1 MTEDIKD
8 ETGAVIGVWYLTMA
22 LSALSLLV
30 LACTG
35 RRKKEEA

>member
-22 LSALSLLV
+22 LSALGLLV
-30 LACTG
+30 PACTG